1 MMNAAIMIINIH
13 LHLVLTMILFQIAIL
28 DRLVQ

>member
-1 MMNAAIMIINIH
+1 MVNAAIMIINIQ

>member
-1 MMNAAIMIINIH
+1 MMNAAIMIINIQ
-13 LHLVLTMILFQIAIL
+13 LHLVLTIILFRLAIL